1 MNGGS
6 RQRNWHGEMRLSA
19 LDRKLFRDLWHMR
32 GQVVTV
38 ALIVASGIATYVTMR
53 GAYESVERA
62 QQQQYARFHFADV
75 FAQLKRAPNSLA
87 TEIESIPG
95 VAVVQTRV
103 VVEVNL
109 DIPGLNEPAV
119 GRLISIPERS
129 GPMLNDL
136 FLRRG
141 RYIEPGRRDE
151 VLVSEA
157 FSSANG
163 LEVGSSLSAVINGR
177 WERLHVV
184 GIALSPEYVYEIRGA
199 EVFPDNKRFGVL
211 WMSREALGPLFN
223 MEGGFNDIS
232 LALAPGA
239 NEAEVIGRLDKIL
252 ESYGGLG
259 AYGRADQISH
269 RFLTDEIAQDRITGI
284 FVPSIFLGIAAF
296 LIHVV
301 LSRLVSTQRNNIG
314 LLKAFGYSDVAVG
327 LHYLKLALV
336 AVTVGTSIGLPLG
349 VWLGRGLARMY
360 QNFFRF
366 PELKFVASTDL
377 IVWSIMISALAAC
390 LGALLSLRTVVA
402 LPPAEAMRPESPPQF
417 KEGIAERLGFARLL
431 SISTRM
437 ILRNLE
443 RRPWKAFLTVVGM
456 SFAVAILI
464 VGFYF
469 FDAIEYLV
477 QVQFRTAQRD
487 DVTISLVEP
496 HGEQASYDVNH
507 LTGVLRSE
515 PFRIVPARLRFG
527 HRSQRI
533 GLLGLEANADLRR
546 VVGQNLDIARIPPE
560 GVLLT
565 SKLAQGLGVRPGE
578 NITVEILEGERPV
591 RQVAVSATVDEM
603 IGLSAYMDISALNRM
618 LHEGPSISG
627 AYLSVDAE
635 KLGALYSQLKRTPA
649 VAGVAVRQAM
659 IESFYRTIAESL
671 RISTAA
677 LNLFASVIAIGMVYN
692 GARVALSER
701 GHELAS
707 LRVLGFSQREISF
720 MLLGE
725 QATLVLASIP
735 FGFLI
740 GYAFCAV
747 LTTAMQTD
755 LYRMPLVVNAKTYF
769 IAALIVGLASV
780 GTGVLLYR
788 RLSRLDLVAV
798 LKTRE

>member
-1 MNGGS
+1 
-6 RQRNWHGEMRLSA
+6 MRLSA
-19 LDRKLFRDLWHMR
+19 LDRKLLRDLWHMR
-32 GQVVTV
+32 GQVITV

-62 QQQQYARFHFADV
+62 QQEDYARYHFADV
-75 FAQLKRAPNSLA
+75 FAQVKRAPNSLA
-87 TEIESIPG
+87 AEIAAIPG
-95 VAVVQTRV
+95 VAVVQPRV

-109 DIPGLNEPAV
+109 DIPELDEPAL
-119 GRLISIPERS
+119 GRLVSVPEHS
-129 GPMLNDL
+129 APMLNDL
-136 FLRRG
+136 FLRQG
-141 RYIEPGRRDE
+141 RYIEPGRPDE
-151 VLVSEA
+151 VLISEA

-163 LEVGSSLSAVINGR
+163 LGIGSSISAVINGR
-177 WERLHVV
+177 WERLHIV

-223 MEGGFNDIS
+223 MEGGFNDMA
-232 LALAPGA
+232 LTLAPGA

-252 ESYGGLG
+252 EPYGGLG
-259 AYGRADQISH
+259 AHGREDQISH

-301 LSRLVSTQRNNIG
+301 LSRLVSTQRSNIG
-314 LLKAFGYSDVAVG
+314 LLKAFGYSDAAVG
-327 LHYLKLALV
+327 VHYLKLALV
-336 AVTVGTSIGLPLG
+336 AVMVGTLTGLPMG
-349 VWLGRGLARMY
+349 IWLGRGLARMY

-366 PELKFVASTDL
+366 PELKFVAGPSL
-377 IVWSIMISALAAC
+377 VLWGIVISALAAC

-417 KEGIAERLGFARLL
+417 RQGIAERLGFARLV

-443 RRPWKAFLTVVGM
+443 RRPWKAVLTVVGM

-469 FDAIEYLV
+469 FDAIEHLV
-477 QVQFRTAQRD
+477 QVQFRIAQRD
-487 DVTISLVEP
+487 DVTIFLAEP
-496 HGEQASYDVNH
+496 HGERARYDVSH

-515 PFRIVPARLRFG
+515 PFRTVAARLRFQ
-527 HRSQRI
+527 HRSKRI
-533 GLLGLEANADLRR
+533 ALLGLEANADLRR
-546 VVGQNLDIARIPPE
+546 VAGRNREVVRIPPE
-560 GVLLT
+560 GILLT
-565 SKLAQGLGVRPGE
+565 SKLAEELGVQPGD
-578 NITVEILEGERPV
+578 NIIVEILEGERLV
-591 RQVAVSATVDEM
+591 RQVAASATVDEM
-603 IGLSAYMDISALNRM
+603 IGLSAYMNISSLNRM
-618 LHEGPSISG
+618 LQEGPSISG
-627 AYLSVDAE
+627 AYLSVDSE
-635 KLGALYSQLKRTPA
+635 KLRALYSQLKRTPA
-649 VAGVAVRQAM
+649 VSGVAVREAM
-659 IESFYRTIAESL
+659 INSFYRTIAESL
-671 RISTAA
+671 RISTTA

-725 QATLVLASIP
+725 QGLLVLASIP
-735 FGFLI
+735 CGFLI
-740 GYAFCAV
+740 GYTFCAV
-747 LTTAMQTD
+747 LTSAMQTE
-755 LYRMPLVVNAKTYF
+755 LYRMPLVINAKTYVM
-769 IAALIVGLASV
+769 AALIVSLASV